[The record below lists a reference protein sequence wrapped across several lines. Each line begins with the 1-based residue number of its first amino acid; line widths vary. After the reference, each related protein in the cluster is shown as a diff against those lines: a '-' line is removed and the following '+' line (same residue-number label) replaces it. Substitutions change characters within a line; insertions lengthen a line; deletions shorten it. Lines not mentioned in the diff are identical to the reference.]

1 MSDYEKKRD
10 KRHRMKDGPVTK
22 CKIER
27 FAQLNCVSVEEARS
41 FIGQFGTDPTPA
53 RKVPK

>member
-41 FIGQFGTDPTPA
+41 LIAAVWHGPGA
-53 RKVPK
+53 RA